1 MRLRGVALRMARLF
15 LILFQPMPLMN
26 RPLPVDDPNRIFEL
40 KYNGFRAL
48 AVVERVRRSLSP
60 AAAIY
65 SRLMC
70 DKKRTF

>member
-1 MRLRGVALRMARLF
+1 
-15 LILFQPMPLMN
+15 MPLMN